1 MDDSTARDQIAQLEI
16 RIEALS
22 ESIARCRKIALGAK
36 IAAGAGAAWFLVA
49 LLWILPFDVTGFVAA
64 TTALLGGFV
73 LLGSN
78 ATTWAQTELDLHN
91 AEAMRTDLIAS
102 IELRVVGERTPTIH

>member
-1 MDDSTARDQIAQLEI
+1 MDEGDVSDEIAQLEI
-16 RIEALS
+16 RIEALG

-36 IAAGAGAAWFLVA
+36 IAAGSGAAWFLAV
-49 LLWILPFDVTGFVAA
+49 LSWILPFDITGFVAA

-78 ATTWAQTELDLHN
+78 ATTWAQTLVDLHN
-91 AEAMRTDLIAS
+91 AEAMRADFIES